1 MVGSSG
7 ALRARPAPKAFPSW
21 RLADDQR
28 HGPSRPVNVPCPDRL
43 GSVRLGRCR
52 PRFRR
57 DTAQGGPVHARRISG
72 GSSSY
77 RRRYGRGTN
86 TVETPSDGPLSSR
99 TTPAAGT
106 VVGRA
111 PGGDAARGHALLPR
125 FAGQAV
131 DGSVRTPVNP
141 DRSEQRGLASR
152 EVSLRLP
159 SGLFTPQPAA
169 VLTLGPLQPSPACLA
184 RPAPS

>member
-1 MVGSSG
+1 MPPTISPGYRSG
-7 ALRARPAPKAFPSW
+7 RS
-21 RLADDQR
+21 
-28 HGPSRPVNVPCPDRL
+28 
-43 GSVRLGRCR
+43 
-52 PRFRR
+52 
-57 DTAQGGPVHARRISG
+57 VHARRISG

-77 RRRYGRGTN
+77 RRRDGRGTN
-86 TVETPSDGPLSSR
+86 TVETPSDRPLSPR

-125 FAGQAV
+125 FARQAV